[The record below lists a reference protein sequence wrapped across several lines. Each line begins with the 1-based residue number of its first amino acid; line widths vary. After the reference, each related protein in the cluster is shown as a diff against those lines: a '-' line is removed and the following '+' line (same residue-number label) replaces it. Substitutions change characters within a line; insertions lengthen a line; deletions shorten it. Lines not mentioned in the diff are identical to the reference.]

1 MLVSKL
7 FTFEVK
13 TSKTNALEMNSFK
26 ATIRRL
32 SSSGNHSN
40 FNSKYNKVKTQS
52 SIVNCG
58 SLKIL
63 VLGDKNVGKTS
74 VCQRYVGYD
83 LSPEENGVTYS
94 KTTFTE
100 YENEFRQYELEI
112 QDLDSSK
119 YNTNTYRY
127 KLSSSDGFV
136 LVYSR
141 TDKIS
146 FMKLSE
152 IITDIHRANKGQA
165 VVVILGNKSD
175 SDQANDFYVEL
186 HQQPL
191 PIDHFDVSALEN
203 EGIHFAFQRLI
214 RRCIKNRN
222 KIT

>member
-1 MLVSKL
+1 
-7 FTFEVK
+7 
-13 TSKTNALEMNSFK
+13 MNSFK

-32 SSSGNHSN
+32 SSSGNHS
-40 FNSKYNKVKTQS
+40 KYNKDKTQS

-83 LSPEENGVTYS
+83 LSPEENGVTYC
-94 KTTFTE
+94 KIAFTE

-112 QDLDSSK
+112 QDLDIAK

-127 KLSSSDGFV
+127 KLSSSDGFI
-136 LVYSR
+136 LVYSK

-152 IITDIHRANKGQA
+152 IIADINRANKGQA
-165 VVVILGNKSD
+165 VVVMLGNKSD
-175 SDQANDFYVEL
+175 SDQASDFYVEL
-186 HQQPL
+186 QQQPL
-191 PIDHFDVSALEN
+191 PIDHFDISALEN

-214 RRCIKNRN
+214 RRCIKS
-222 KIT
+222 KDTVT

>member
-1 MLVSKL
+1 
-7 FTFEVK
+7 
-13 TSKTNALEMNSFK
+13 MNSFK

-32 SSSGNHSN
+32 SSGGNHGN
-40 FNSKYNKVKTQS
+40 FNFKYNKDKTQS

-83 LSPEENGVTYS
+83 LSPEENGVTYC
-94 KTTFTE
+94 KTAFTE

-112 QDLDSSK
+112 QVLDIAK

-127 KLSSSDGFV
+127 KLSSSDGFI
-136 LVYSR
+136 LVYSK

-152 IITDIHRANKGQA
+152 IIADINRANKGQA
-165 VVVILGNKSD
+165 VVVMLGNKSD
-175 SDQANDFYVEL
+175 SDQVSDFYVEL
-186 HQQPL
+186 QQQPL
-191 PIDHFDVSALEN
+191 PIDHFDISALEN

-214 RRCIKNRN
+214 RRCIKS
-222 KIT
+222 KDTVT

>member
-1 MLVSKL
+1 
-7 FTFEVK
+7 
-13 TSKTNALEMNSFK
+13 MNSFK

-32 SSSGNHSN
+32 SSGGNHG
-40 FNSKYNKVKTQS
+40 KYNKDKTQS

-83 LSPEENGVTYS
+83 LSPEENGVTYC
-94 KTTFTE
+94 KIAFTE

-112 QDLDSSK
+112 QDLDIAK

-127 KLSSSDGFV
+127 KLSSSDGFI
-136 LVYSR
+136 LVYSK

-152 IITDIHRANKGQA
+152 ILADINRANKGQA
-165 VVVILGNKSD
+165 VVVMLGNKSD
-175 SDQANDFYVEL
+175 SDQASDFYVEL
-186 HQQPL
+186 QQQPL
-191 PIDHFDVSALEN
+191 PIDHFDISALEN

-214 RRCIKNRN
+214 RRCIKS
-222 KIT
+222 KDTVT

>member
-1 MLVSKL
+1 
-7 FTFEVK
+7 
-13 TSKTNALEMNSFK
+13 MNSFK

-32 SSSGNHSN
+32 SSGGNHG
-40 FNSKYNKVKTQS
+40 KYNKDKTQS

-83 LSPEENGVTYS
+83 LSPEENGVTYC
-94 KTTFTE
+94 KIAFTE
-100 YENEFRQYELEI
+100 YKNEFRQYELEI
-112 QDLDSSK
+112 QDLDIAK

-127 KLSSSDGFV
+127 KLSSSDGFI
-136 LVYSR
+136 LVYSK

-152 IITDIHRANKGQA
+152 IIADINRANKGQA
-165 VVVILGNKSD
+165 VVVMLGNKSD
-175 SDQANDFYVEL
+175 SDQASDFYVEL
-186 HQQPL
+186 QQQPL
-191 PIDHFDVSALEN
+191 PIDHFDISALEN

-214 RRCIKNRN
+214 RRCIKS
-222 KIT
+222 KDTVT